1 MYMYRYMLFDNY
13 HIPRDNLLNKSAD
26 VTPQGDYETPY
37 KVMPIVHVHMLCVHV
52 TMHVLIWY
60 ILYLISNELKYTL
73 SFLMGIL
80 L

>member
-1 MYMYRYMLFDNY
+1 MLFDNY

-37 KVMPIVHVHMLCVHV
+37 KVTHISCMYMFMYHMPLYVFYIVMNPI
-52 TMHVLIWY
+52 MA
-60 ILYLISNELKYTL
+60 
-73 SFLMGIL
+73 FLMGIL